1 MKKLFCMLCC
11 AMLALSAVSCA
22 LAAEAGELATGHV
35 PQGLPAHRRL
45 GRLYGNRMPTATDL
59 TTKS

>member
-11 AMLALSAVSCA
+11 AMLALSAVNCA
-22 LAAEAGELATGHV
+22 LAAEAGELATATSLKAY
-35 PQGLPAHRRL
+35 LPPSDGTTIRQP
-45 GRLYGNRMPTATDL
+45 MPTATDL